1 MNVVRILSK
10 RAGRLA
16 TFLTVVSLVVLV
28 DQSTKAAVRF
38 VAPLG
43 SPARPLVPGLLDLW
57 HVENTGAAFS
67 IGQGASVV
75 FIMFALAVLI
85 GSAWWVM
92 CERLPLRLV
101 VSVASVA
108 GGGVGNMVD
117 RLSTGSVTDFLSL
130 HFIDFP
136 VFNVA
141 DICVTL
147 GVIVAFILYI
157 TWDGQRTSTSF
168 KEDLDIVDTATE
180 PHKEVAKSD
189 LRQNNA

>member
-28 DQSTKAAVRF
+28 DQSTKATVRF

-43 SPARPLVPGLLDLW
+43 SPARPLIPGLLDLW

-67 IGQGASVV
+67 IGQGASLL
-75 FIMFALAVLI
+75 FIIFALAVLI

-130 HFIDFP
+130 RFINFP

-157 TWDGQRTSTSF
+157 TWDGQRTNTNF
-168 KEDLDIVDTATE
+168 KEDVDVADTATE
-180 PHKEVAKSD
+180 SHEEVVKSD
-189 LRQNNA
+189 SRQGNA

>member
-43 SPARPLVPGLLDLW
+43 SPAHPLVPGLLDLW

-168 KEDLDIVDTATE
+168 KENLDIVDTATE
-180 PHKEVAKSD
+180 PHEEVAKSD

>member
-1 MNVVRILSK
+1 
-10 RAGRLA
+10 
-16 TFLTVVSLVVLV
+16 
-28 DQSTKAAVRF
+28 
-38 VAPLG
+38 
-43 SPARPLVPGLLDLW
+43 
-57 HVENTGAAFS
+57 
-67 IGQGASVV
+67 
-75 FIMFALAVLI
+75 
-85 GSAWWVM
+85 
-92 CERLPLRLV
+92 
-101 VSVASVA
+101 
-108 GGGVGNMVD
+108 MVD

-157 TWDGQRTSTSF
+157 TWDGQRTSTRF

>member
-43 SPARPLVPGLLDLW
+43 SPARPLIPGLLDLW

-67 IGQGASVV
+67 IGQGASLL
-75 FIMFALAVLI
+75 FIIFALAVLI

-130 HFIDFP
+130 RFIDFP

-157 TWDGQRTSTSF
+157 TWDGQRTNTNF
-168 KEDLDIVDTATE
+168 KEDVDVVDTATE
-180 PHKEVAKSD
+180 SHEEVVKSD
-189 LRQNNA
+189 SRQGNA

>member
-43 SPARPLVPGLLDLW
+43 SSARPLIPGLLDLW

-67 IGQGASVV
+67 IGQGASLL
-75 FIMFALAVLI
+75 FIIFALAVLI

-130 HFIDFP
+130 RFIDFP

-157 TWDGQRTSTSF
+157 TWDGQRTNTNF
-168 KEDLDIVDTATE
+168 KEDVDVADTATE
-180 PHKEVAKSD
+180 SHEEVVKSD
-189 LRQNNA
+189 SRQGNA